1 MCHYAVNWCDKVH
14 FMRLNLLIYCWCR
27 LQDNVSY

>member
-1 MCHYAVNWCDKVH
+1 
-14 FMRLNLLIYCWCR
+14 MRLNLLIYCWCR